1 MTEPSLRVPHHVG
14 IIMDGN
20 GRWAKLQGK
29 SVNFGHR
36 AGVRAIK
43 RVMYACDDLGVK
55 VLSIYAFSTENWSRS
70 RREVGGLMRLF
81 EETVQKEFDELHERG
96 IKVHISGRRV
106 GLSQHLVKM
115 LEDAEERTRDNRKG
129 VLNVCLNYG
138 GRAEI
143 VDAARRLVADGVA
156 PEAIDERALAE
167 RLYVP
172 DLPDPDLVIRTANES
187 RLSNFLLWQSA
198 YSEFYVTP
206 TLWPDF
212 AKSHLEEAIAEY
224 QKRERRFGGRTA

>member
-1 MTEPSLRVPHHVG
+1 
-14 IIMDGN
+14 
-20 GRWAKLQGK
+20 
-29 SVNFGHR
+29 
-36 AGVRAIK
+36 
-43 RVMYACDDLGVK
+43 MYACEDLGVK

-81 EETVQKEFDELHERG
+81 EETVQKEFDELDERG
-96 IKVHISGRRV
+96 IRVYISGRRD
-106 GLSQHLVKM
+106 GLSARLAKM
-115 LEDAEERTRDNRKG
+115 CDDAEQRTRDNRKG
-129 VLNVCLNYG
+129 TLNVCLNYG

-156 PEAIDERALAE
+156 PDQVDEKAIAD

-212 AKSHLEEAIAEY
+212 DKPHLEEAIAEF

>member
-1 MTEPSLRVPHHVG
+1 
-14 IIMDGN
+14 MDGN
-20 GRWAKLQGK
+20 GRWAKLQGR

-43 RVMYACDDLGVK
+43 RVMYACEDLGVK

-96 IKVHISGRRV
+96 IRVRISGRRE
-106 GLSQHLVKM
+106 GLNPPLVRM
-115 LEDAEERTRDNRKG
+115 LEDAQERTSENRRG
-129 VLNVCLNYG
+129 TLNVCLNYG

-143 VDAARRLVADGVA
+143 VDAARRLLADGVA
-156 PEAIDERALAE
+156 AEAVDERAIAD

-212 AKSHLEEAIAEY
+212 DKPHLEEAIAEY
-224 QKRERRFGGRTA
+224 QKRERRFGGRSA

>member
-1 MTEPSLRVPHHVG
+1 
-14 IIMDGN
+14 MDGN
-20 GRWAKLQGK
+20 GRWARQQHR
-29 SVNFGHR
+29 SVNHGHR

-81 EETVQKEFDELHERG
+81 EETVRDEFEELNERG
-96 IKVHISGRRV
+96 IRVFISGRRD
-106 GLSQHLVKM
+106 GLSGRLAAM
-115 LEDAEERTRDNRKG
+115 LDEVQEKTRENLQG
-129 VLNVCLNYG
+129 TLNVCLNYG
-138 GRAEI
+138 GRAEL
-143 VDAARRLVADGVA
+143 VDAARRLVADQVPA
-156 PEAIDERALAE
+156 AEVDERAVAD

-172 DLPDPDLVIRTANES
+172 GLPALDLVIRTANES

-198 YSEFYVTP
+198 YAEFYVTP

-212 AKSHLEEAIAEY
+212 DKPDLEEAIAEY
-224 QKRERRFGGRTA
+224 QKRERRFGGR

>member
-1 MTEPSLRVPHHVG
+1 
-14 IIMDGN
+14 MDGN
-20 GRWAKLQGK
+20 GRWAKLHGR
-29 SVNFGHR
+29 SVNFRHR

-81 EETVQKEFDELHERG
+81 EETVQKEFDELDERG
-96 IKVHISGRRV
+96 IRVYISGRRD
-106 GLSQHLVKM
+106 GLSPRLARM
-115 LEDAEERTRDNRKG
+115 CDDAEERTRGNLKG
-129 VLNVCLNYG
+129 TLNVCLNYG

-143 VDAARRLVADGVA
+143 VDAARRLVADGVT
-156 PEAIDERALAE
+156 PDQVDERSVAD

-212 AKSHLEEAIAEY
+212 DKPHLEEAIAEY

>member
-1 MTEPSLRVPHHVG
+1 
-14 IIMDGN
+14 MDGN
-20 GRWAKLQGK
+20 GRWARQQGR
-29 SVNFGHR
+29 SVNYGHR

-81 EETVQKEFDELHERG
+81 EETVRREFDELNERG
-96 IKVHISGRRV
+96 IRVFISGRRD
-106 GLSQHLVKM
+106 GLSAKLGGM
-115 LEDAEERTRDNRKG
+115 LDDVQRQTRDNRKG
-129 VLNVCLNYG
+129 ILNVCLNYG
-138 GRAEI
+138 GRAEL
-143 VDAARRLVADGVA
+143 VDATRRLIADGVA
-156 PEAIDERALAE
+156 AAEVDERAIAD
-167 RLYVP
+167 RLYVAG
-172 DLPDPDLVIRTANES
+172 LPDPDLVIRTANES

-212 AKSHLEEAIAEY
+212 DKPDLEAAIAEY
-224 QKRERRFGGRTA
+224 NRRERRFGGRVDKA

>member
-1 MTEPSLRVPHHVG
+1 LSAPRIPHHVG

-20 GRWAKLQGK
+20 GRWAKRQGK

-81 EETVQKEFDELHERG
+81 EETVQKEFDELDERG
-96 IKVHISGRRV
+96 IRVYISGRRD
-106 GLSQHLVKM
+106 GLSPRLAKM
-115 LEDAEERTRDNRKG
+115 CDDAESRTRDNRRG
-129 VLNVCLNYG
+129 TLNVCLNYG

-143 VDAARRLVADGVA
+143 VDAARRLVADGVGT
-156 PEAIDERALAE
+156 EGVDERAIAE

-172 DLPDPDLVIRTANES
+172 GLPDPDLVIRTANES

-212 AKSHLEEAIAEY
+212 DKPHLEEAIAEF
-224 QKRERRFGGRTA
+224 QKRERRYGGRTG

>member
-1 MTEPSLRVPHHVG
+1 
-14 IIMDGN
+14 MDGN
-20 GRWAKLQGK
+20 GRWAKLHGR
-29 SVNFGHR
+29 SVNHGHR

-81 EETVQKEFDELHERG
+81 EETVRKEFDELNERG
-96 IKVHISGRRV
+96 IRVFVSGRRD
-106 GLSQHLVKM
+106 GLSAKLAGM
-115 LEDAEERTRDNRKG
+115 LDEVQERTRDNRQG
-129 VLNVCLNYG
+129 TLNVCLNYG
-138 GRAEI
+138 GRAEL
-143 VDAARRLVADGVA
+143 VDAAKRLAADGVA
-156 PEAIDERALAE
+156 AGDVDERAIAE

-172 DLPDPDLVIRTANES
+172 GLPDPDLIIRTANES

-198 YSEFYVTP
+198 YAEFYVTS

-212 AKSHLEEAIAEY
+212 DKPDLEEAIAEFNR
-224 QKRERRFGGRTA
+224 RERRFGGRLEKA

>member
-1 MTEPSLRVPHHVG
+1 
-14 IIMDGN
+14 MDGN

-43 RVMYACDDLGVK
+43 RVMYACDDLGVE

-96 IKVHISGRRV
+96 IRVYISGRRD
-106 GLSQHLVKM
+106 GLSPHLVRM

-143 VDAARRLVADGVA
+143 VDAARRLVAEGVA
-156 PEAIDERALAE
+156 AEAVDEKAIAE

-172 DLPDPDLVIRTANES
+172 ELADPDLVIRTANES

-212 AKSHLEEAIAEY
+212 DKSDLEAAIAEY
-224 QKRERRFGGRTA
+224 QRRERRFGGR

>member
-1 MTEPSLRVPHHVG
+1 
-14 IIMDGN
+14 MDGN

-55 VLSIYAFSTENWSRS
+55 VLSIDAFSTENWSRS

-81 EETVQKEFDELHERG
+81 EETVQREFDELHERG
-96 IKVHISGRRV
+96 IKVHISGRKE

-115 LEDAEERTRDNRKG
+115 LEDAQERTRDNRKG

-143 VDAARRLVADGVA
+143 VDAARRLVADGLA

-172 DLPDPDLVIRTANES
+172 GLPDPDLVIRTANES

-212 AKSHLEEAIAEY
+212 DKSHLEDAIAEY

>member
-1 MTEPSLRVPHHVG
+1 
-14 IIMDGN
+14 MDGN
-20 GRWAKLQGK
+20 GRWAKLQGR

-55 VLSIYAFSTENWSRS
+55 VLSIYAFSTENWNRS

-81 EETVQKEFDELHERG
+81 EETVQKEFDELDERG
-96 IKVHISGRRV
+96 IRVYISGRRD
-106 GLSQHLVKM
+106 GLSPRLAKM
-115 LEDAEERTRDNRKG
+115 CDEAQQRTRENRKG
-129 VLNVCLNYG
+129 TLNVCLNYG

-143 VDAARRLVADGVA
+143 VDAARRLLADGIA
-156 PEAIDERALAE
+156 PEAVDEQAIAD
-167 RLYVP
+167 RLYVA

-212 AKSHLEEAIAEY
+212 DKQHLEEAIAEF

>member
-1 MTEPSLRVPHHVG
+1 
-14 IIMDGN
+14 MDGN
-20 GRWAKLQGK
+20 GRWAKLHGK

-96 IKVHISGRRV
+96 IRVHISGRRD
-106 GLSQHLVKM
+106 GLSPRLVRM
-115 LEDAEERTRDNRKG
+115 LENAQDRTRENRKG
-129 VLNVCLNYG
+129 SLNVCRNYG
-138 GRAEI
+138 GRSEL

-156 PEAIDERALAE
+156 AAEIDEKAIAD

-172 DLPDPDLVIRTANES
+172 GLPDPDLVIRTANES

-198 YSEFYVTP
+198 YAEFYVTP
-206 TLWPDF
+206 TLWPGF
-212 AKSHLEEAIAEY
+212 AKSHLEEAIAEF
-224 QKRERRFGGRTA
+224 QKRERRFGGR

>member
-1 MTEPSLRVPHHVG
+1 
-14 IIMDGN
+14 MDGN
-20 GRWAKLQGK
+20 GRWAKLQGR

-96 IKVHISGRRV
+96 IRVHISGRKE

-115 LEDAEERTRDNRKG
+115 LEDAQEMKSRGVDVVIGYFETHSRKDTIAKAEGLESVARKQIAYRGATFEEMDTDAILARHPE
-129 VLNVCLNYG
+129 V
-138 GRAEI
+138 AI
-143 VDAARRLVADGVA
+143 VDEVGVA
-156 PEAIDERALAE
+156 EGIGWHVDINVAQLLRRAGQQGVRLLLHRPEVAVAHQR
-167 RLYVP
+167 
-172 DLPDPDLVIRTANES
+172 
-187 RLSNFLLWQSA
+187 Q
-198 YSEFYVTP
+198 P
-206 TLWPDF
+206 TV
-212 AKSHLEEAIAEY
+212 AAVA
-224 QKRERRFGGRTA
+224 

>member
-1 MTEPSLRVPHHVG
+1 
-14 IIMDGN
+14 MDGN

-43 RVMYACDDLGVK
+43 RVMYACDDLGIE

-96 IKVHISGRRV
+96 IRVYISGRRE
-106 GLSQHLVKM
+106 GLSPHLVRM
-115 LEDAEERTRDNRKG
+115 LEDAEERTRENRNG

-143 VDAARRLVADGVA
+143 ADAARRLVAEGVA
-156 PEAIDERALAE
+156 AAAVDEKAIAE
-167 RLYVP
+167 RLYTP
-172 DLPDPDLVIRTANES
+172 GLPDPDLVIRTANES

-212 AKSHLEEAIAEY
+212 DKPDLEAAVAEF
-224 QKRERRFGGRTA
+224 QRRERRFGGR

>member
-1 MTEPSLRVPHHVG
+1 
-14 IIMDGN
+14 MDGN
-20 GRWAKLQGK
+20 GRWAKLQGR
-29 SVNFGHR
+29 SVNYGHK

-43 RVMYACDDLGVK
+43 RVMYACDHLGIE

-81 EETVQKEFDELHERG
+81 EETVQREFEELNERG
-96 IKVHISGRRV
+96 IRVFISGRRD
-106 GLSQHLVKM
+106 GLSPRLLGM
-115 LEDAEERTRDNRKG
+115 LDDAQALTRANTRG
-129 VLNVCLNYG
+129 TLNVCLNYG
-138 GRAEI
+138 GRAEL

-156 PEAIDERALAE
+156 AADVDEKALAE
-167 RLYVP
+167 RMYVSE
-172 DLPDPDLVIRTANES
+172 LPDPDLIIRTANES

-212 AKSHLEEAIAEY
+212 DKPHLEEAIVEY
-224 QKRERRFGGRTA
+224 QKRERRFGGR

>member
-1 MTEPSLRVPHHVG
+1 
-14 IIMDGN
+14 MDGN
-20 GRWAKLQGK
+20 GRWAKLQGR

-43 RVMYACDDLGVK
+43 RVMYACEDLGVK

-96 IKVHISGRRV
+96 IRVHISGRRE
-106 GLSQHLVKM
+106 GLNPPLVRM
-115 LEDAEERTRDNRKG
+115 LEDAQERTRENRRG
-129 VLNVCLNYG
+129 TLNVCLNYG

-143 VDAARRLVADGVA
+143 VDAARRLLADGVA
-156 PEAIDERALAE
+156 AEAVDERAIAD

-212 AKSHLEEAIAEY
+212 DKPHLEEAIAEY
-224 QKRERRFGGRTA
+224 QKRERRFGGRSA

>member
-1 MTEPSLRVPHHVG
+1 
-14 IIMDGN
+14 MDGN

-43 RVMYACDDLGVK
+43 RVMYACDDLGIE

-96 IKVHISGRRV
+96 IRVYISGRRD
-106 GLSQHLVKM
+106 GLSPHLVRM

-143 VDAARRLVADGVA
+143 VDAARRLVAEGVA
-156 PEAIDERALAE
+156 AEAVDEKAIAE

-172 DLPDPDLVIRTANES
+172 ELADPDLVIRTANES

-198 YSEFYVTP
+198 YSEFYVTR

-212 AKSHLEEAIAEY
+212 DKPDLEAAVAEY
-224 QKRERRFGGRTA
+224 QRRERRFGGR

>member
-1 MTEPSLRVPHHVG
+1 
-14 IIMDGN
+14 MDGN
-20 GRWAKLQGK
+20 GRWAKLQGR

-55 VLSIYAFSTENWSRS
+55 VLSIYAFSTENWNRS

-81 EETVQKEFDELHERG
+81 EETVQKEFDELDERG
-96 IKVHISGRRV
+96 IRVYISGRRG
-106 GLSQHLVKM
+106 GLSPRLAKM
-115 LEDAEERTRDNRKG
+115 CDDAEQRTRENRKG
-129 VLNVCLNYG
+129 TLNVCLNYG

-143 VDAARRLVADGVA
+143 VDAARRLLADGVA
-156 PEAIDERALAE
+156 PDAVDEAAIAH

-172 DLPDPDLVIRTANES
+172 ELPDLDLVIRTANES

-212 AKSHLEEAIAEY
+212 DKQHLEEAIAEY
-224 QKRERRFGGRTA
+224 QTRERRFGGRTG

>member
-1 MTEPSLRVPHHVG
+1 
-14 IIMDGN
+14 MDGN

-29 SVNFGHR
+29 SVSFGHR

-43 RVMYACDDLGVK
+43 RVMYACDDLGIE

-96 IKVHISGRRV
+96 IRVYISGRRD
-106 GLSQHLVKM
+106 GLSPHLVRM

-143 VDAARRLVADGVA
+143 VDAARRLVAEGVA
-156 PEAIDERALAE
+156 AEAVDEKAIAE

-172 DLPDPDLVIRTANES
+172 ELADPDLVIRTANES

-198 YSEFYVTP
+198 YSEFYVTR

-212 AKSHLEEAIAEY
+212 DKPDLEAAVAEY
-224 QKRERRFGGRTA
+224 QRRERRFGGR

>member
-1 MTEPSLRVPHHVG
+1 
-14 IIMDGN
+14 
-20 GRWAKLQGK
+20 
-29 SVNFGHR
+29 
-36 AGVRAIK
+36 
-43 RVMYACDDLGVK
+43 
-55 VLSIYAFSTENWSRS
+55 
-70 RREVGGLMRLF
+70 MRLF

-96 IKVHISGRRV
+96 IRVYISGRRD
-106 GLSQHLVKM
+106 GLSPHLVRM

-143 VDAARRLVADGVA
+143 VDAARRLVAEGVA
-156 PEAIDERALAE
+156 AEAVDEKAIAE

-172 DLPDPDLVIRTANES
+172 ELADPDLVIRTANES

-198 YSEFYVTP
+198 YSEFYVTR

-212 AKSHLEEAIAEY
+212 DKPDLEAAVAEY
-224 QKRERRFGGRTA
+224 QRRERRFGGR

>member
-1 MTEPSLRVPHHVG
+1 
-14 IIMDGN
+14 MDGN
-20 GRWAKLQGK
+20 GRWAKLQGR
-29 SVNFGHR
+29 SVNYGHR

-81 EETVQKEFDELHERG
+81 EETVRREFDELNERG
-96 IKVHISGRRV
+96 IRVFISGRRE
-106 GLSQHLVKM
+106 GLSPRLSAM
-115 LEDAEERTRDNRKG
+115 LDDVQERTRENARG
-129 VLNVCLNYG
+129 TLNVCLNYG
-138 GRAEI
+138 GRSEL
-143 VDAARRLVADGVA
+143 VDAARRVVAEGLRA
-156 PEAIDERALAE
+156 EQIDERAIAD

-172 DLPDPDLVIRTANES
+172 GLADPDLVIRTANES

-212 AKSHLEEAIAEY
+212 DKPHLEEAIAEF
-224 QKRERRFGGRTA
+224 QKRERRYGGR